1 MAIGVIGRKAGMTR
15 IFTEDGRSIPVT
27 VIEVDNNRVSQ
38 VKTVSTDGYDAVQI
52 AAGQRRA
59 TRVNKALAGHFSKA
73 GVDSARALCEF
84 RLTSDA
90 VAEYSVGAEVNATV
104 FAEGQLVDVIGQSKG
119 KGFAGVIKRWN
130 FAAQDATHG
139 NSLSH
144 RAPGSIGQNQSP
156 GRVFK
161 GKKMAG
167 HMGAE
172 RVTVQSLEVVR
183 VDAERNLVL
192 VKGAVPGATGS
203 DVIVK
208 PAVKA

>member
-119 KGFAGVIKRWN
+119 K
-130 FAAQDATHG
+130 
-139 NSLSH
+139 
-144 RAPGSIGQNQSP
+144 
-156 GRVFK
+156 
-161 GKKMAG
+161 
-167 HMGAE
+167 
-172 RVTVQSLEVVR
+172 
-183 VDAERNLVL
+183 
-192 VKGAVPGATGS
+192 
-203 DVIVK
+203 
-208 PAVKA
+208 